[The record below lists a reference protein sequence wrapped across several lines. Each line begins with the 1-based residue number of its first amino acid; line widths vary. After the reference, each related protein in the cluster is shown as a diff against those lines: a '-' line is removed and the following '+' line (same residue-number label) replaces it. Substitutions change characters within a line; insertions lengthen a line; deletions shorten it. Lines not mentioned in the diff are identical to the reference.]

1 MSQLVKNKIAE
12 IRIIAQAE
20 FGGER
25 FSTLP
30 GIGVEVTFRDMGT
43 AVYFAKWVKSEY
55 GLYAAA
61 IVGDAEICLLVD
73 EPVRVQVIVR

>member
-1 MSQLVKNKIAE
+1 MSQLVKEKIAD

-25 FSTLP
+25 ISAHS
-30 GIGVEVTFRDMGT
+30 GSMSVTFRNMGT
-43 AVYFAKWVKSEY
+43 AVYFAKWVKFEY
-55 GLYAAA
+55 GLDAAA
-61 IVGDAEICLLVD
+61 IVGDAEIFLLVD